1 MTQKSQEE
9 LPDFQTSPL
18 LLMEI
23 IYLTKDKNIQY
34 EFTKAIQSFKIKLMK
49 IKHSLENIYF
59 IHSEFKRNN
68 LKASQLSVQFFHS
81 SQRYKWEKL
90 GDSLSNFTNIG
101 KSWI

>member
-49 IKHSLENIYF
+49 IKH
-59 IHSEFKRNN
+59 
-68 LKASQLSVQFFHS
+68 
-81 SQRYKWEKL
+81 
-90 GDSLSNFTNIG
+90 
-101 KSWI
+101 